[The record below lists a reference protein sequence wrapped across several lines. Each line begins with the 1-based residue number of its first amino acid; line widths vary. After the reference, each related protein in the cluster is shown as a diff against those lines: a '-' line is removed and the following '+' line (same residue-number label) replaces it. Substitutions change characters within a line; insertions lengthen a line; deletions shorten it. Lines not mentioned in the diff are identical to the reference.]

1 MAIENIK
8 YVYDHTRLYRKSKRA
23 VNNQFFKRLQKE
35 QENKKN
41 QLKLSRKH
49 CRSRKA
55 IFGPSKSEQLSLP
68 QTPKMDFSLRRIG
81 NK

>member
-1 MAIENIK
+1 MAIENIR
-8 YVYDHTRLYRKSKRA
+8 YVYDHTHLYRKSKRA

-35 QENKKN
+35 QEENKKN

-55 IFGPSKSEQLSLP
+55 IFGPSKYEQLSLP
-68 QTPKMDFSLRRIG
+68 QTPKNGLLIKENR
-81 NK
+81 